1 MRPLILPILAT
12 AALLAL
18 TGCSTES
25 LPADQQA
32 TIEPTP
38 GLTPDDLAD
47 HTQQTFNITWA
58 VTSEADR
65 DAYCTSVALLGPDAA
80 ADEMA
85 QGAGYDDSLD
95 WNQMAELLQAEC
107 ALR

>member
-1 MRPLILPILAT
+1 MRRLIPTLLA
-12 AALLAL
+12 AAVLAL
-18 TGCSTES
+18 TGCSSES
-25 LPADQQA
+25 LPATQQPV
-32 TIEPTP
+32 IEPAP
-38 GLTPDDLAD
+38 GLTPDDLTD